1 MSTLKSPALARHE
14 TAFEIDMRN
23 LLRSKRARVSN
34 ESEERD
40 VEFSSLISQISSL
53 SVHEI
58 DHLIEGLQGL
68 REKLDD
74 DGDRIQRDI
83 GEYATFSRSVVD
95 LTKIVSEGITLINMG
110 PTKASEDGGVAL
122 PRVNSAELSPR

>member
-1 MSTLKSPALARHE
+1 MSTLKSPGLARNE
-14 TAFEIDMRN
+14 AAFEIDMRN

-40 VEFSSLISQISSL
+40 VEFSSLISRISSQ

-68 REKLDD
+68 RKKLDD

-83 GEYATFSRSVVD
+83 GEYSTFSQSVVD
-95 LTKIVSEGITLINMG
+95 LTKIVSESMTFIDK
-110 PTKASEDGGVAL
+110 PPKAPENRDVAL
-122 PRVNSAELSPR
+122 SRVNSAELSPR